1 MLKLNKLA
9 LIFLLIAPSVV
20 MASGHGP
27 LFGLAT
33 PVNFKNTW
41 TLDFGE
47 MNRRGAVSTD
57 ISVRA
62 LLAYG
67 ITEDITASFSAPYMF
82 RGVKLVPGRQAGTMP
97 GTSDFEAYGSWR
109 FHKKALGIG
118 ERIES
123 TIYGGII
130 VPSGQQTHD
139 FFGDHKETQG
149 FWGGAATGYISRI
162 HYVWLGASYTGYH
175 KSSRGDQ
182 RPSSLFYS
190 AVYGFRPPF
199 GKKEF
204 PHWDL
209 RVLAE
214 LTGEKTEAV
223 DHHEFIVS
231 NSKGHS
237 IFLGPSILALYK
249 QYSVQAG
256 LQLPIYKD
264 VGDYYEDELARF
276 AFNFSILF

>member
-1 MLKLNKLA
+1 MLKFA
-9 LIFLLIAPSVV
+9 LILLLVSPSLLI
-20 MASGHGP
+20 ASGHGP

-41 TLDFGE
+41 TLDIGE
-47 MNRRGAVSTD
+47 MNRRGAISTD
-57 ISVRA
+57 ISTRA
-62 LLAYG
+62 LLSYG

-97 GTSDFEAYGSWR
+97 GTSDFELFGSWR

-123 TIYGGII
+123 TIYGGTII
-130 VPSGQQTHD
+130 PTGQQAHD
-139 FFGDHKETQG
+139 FFGDHKETYG
-149 FWGGAATGYISRI
+149 FWGGAATGYISRT
-162 HYVWLGASYTGYH
+162 HYVWFGASYTGYH

-182 RPSSLFYS
+182 RPSSFFYS

-199 GKKEF
+199 GKLDY

-209 RVLAE
+209 RFFAE

-223 DHHEFIVS
+223 NHHEFIVS

-237 IFLGPSILALYK
+237 VFLGPSILALYK

>member
-1 MLKLNKLA
+1 MPTA
-9 LIFLLIAPSVV
+9 LI
-20 MASGHGP
+20 ASGHGP

-33 PVNFKNTW
+33 PTNFKNTW

-62 LLAYG
+62 LLSYG
-67 ITEDITASFSAPYMF
+67 VTEDITVSFSAPYMF
-82 RGVKLVPGRQAGTMP
+82 RGVKLVPGRQAATMP
-97 GTSDFEAYGSWR
+97 GTSDLELYGAWR
-109 FHKKALGIG
+109 FHKKTLGVAK
-118 ERIES
+118 RIES
-123 TIYGGII
+123 TVYGGLI
-130 VPSGQQTHD
+130 VPSSQQAHD

-149 FWGGAATGYISRI
+149 FWGGFATGYASRT
-162 HYVWLGASYTGYH
+162 HYLWLGGTYTKYR
-175 KSSRGDQ
+175 KSSRGDE

-190 AVYGFRPPF
+190 LVYGFRPPF
-199 GKKEF
+199 GKREF

-223 DHHEFIVS
+223 DHHGFIVS

-249 QYSVQAG
+249 QYAVQAG

>member
-1 MLKLNKLA
+1 MKKFILISMLM
-9 LIFLLIAPSVV
+9 IPSVL

-33 PVNFKNTW
+33 PVNFKNSW
-41 TLDFGE
+41 TLDFGQ
-47 MNRRGAVSTD
+47 MNRRGAISTD

-62 LLAYG
+62 LLSYG

-82 RGVKLVPGRQAGTMP
+82 RGVKLVPGREAATMP
-97 GTSDFEAYGSWR
+97 GTSDFEINGAWR

-118 ERIES
+118 KRIES
-123 TIYGGII
+123 TIYGGLIF
-130 VPSGQQTHD
+130 PTGQQTHD
-139 FFGDHKETQG
+139 FFGDHRETNG
-149 FWGGAATGYISRI
+149 FWGGAATGYVSRT
-162 HYVWLGASYTGYH
+162 HYVWLGATYTKYQR
-175 KSSRGDQ
+175 SSRGDQ
-182 RPSSLFYS
+182 RPSNFFYS

-204 PHWDL
+204 PNWDL

-214 LTGEKTEAV
+214 LTGEKTEAL
-223 DHHEFIVS
+223 DHHGFIVS

-237 IFLGPSILALYK
+237 IFLGPSILALYR
-249 QYSVQAG
+249 QYAVQAG

-276 AFNFSILF
+276 AFNFSFLF